1 MKRLWAPWRM
11 KYILGDRP
19 GSGCVFCD
27 ALAAGDDAAHYIVRR
42 GQHAFV
48 ILNTFPYTNGHTLIV
63 PNQHEGDLVL
73 LDAATVNEM
82 MALTQE
88 VIAALRCSMNPSG
101 FNVGM
106 NLGESA
112 GAGIRDHVHIHVVPR
127 WNNDTNFMPVLG
139 EVRVLPESL
148 CDTYARLS
156 GTLRGQGQSAE
167 EKAQPA

>member
-11 KYILGDRP
+11 KYILSDKP

-27 ALAAGDDAAHYIVRR
+27 ALAAGDDPAHYIIQR
-42 GQHAFV
+42 GNRAFV

-63 PNQHEGDLVL
+63 PNQHEGDLVR
-73 LDAATVNEM
+73 LDAETLNEM
-82 MALTQE
+82 MALTQQ
-88 VIAALRCSMNPSG
+88 VVAALRRSMNPSG

-112 GAGIRDHVHIHVVPR
+112 GAGIQDHVHIHVVPR

-139 EVRVLPESL
+139 DVRVVPESL
-148 CDTYARLS
+148 CETYSKLS
-156 GTLRGQGQSAE
+156 AALGCQDQSAKE
-167 EKAQPA
+167 RTQPA

>member
-1 MKRLWAPWRM
+1 M

-27 ALAAGDDAAHYIVRR
+27 ALAAGDDPAHYIVRR
-42 GQHAFV
+42 GQRAFV

-63 PNQHEGDLVL
+63 PNQHVGDLVL
-73 LDAATVNEM
+73 LDSETLCEM
-82 MALTQE
+82 TALTQE
-88 VIAALRCSMNPSG
+88 VIVALRRSTNPSG

-112 GAGIRDHVHIHVVPR
+112 GAGIQDHVHIHVVPR

-139 EVRVLPESL
+139 DVRVVPESL
-148 CDTYARLS
+148 ADTYAKLTAALAH
-156 GTLRGQGQSAE
+156 GKNAGEQTL
-167 EKAQPA
+167 P